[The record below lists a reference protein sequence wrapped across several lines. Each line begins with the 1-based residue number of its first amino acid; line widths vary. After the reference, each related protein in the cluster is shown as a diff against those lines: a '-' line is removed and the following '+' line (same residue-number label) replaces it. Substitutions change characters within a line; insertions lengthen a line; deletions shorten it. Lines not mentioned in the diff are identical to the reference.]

1 MEYKVTVTI
10 SHKGLSKTIDSD
22 KYSLSEWRQIFD
34 RYPDTYS
41 FEFNKVLVW
50 KYYTLKSIC
59 IEFYF

>member
-1 MEYKVTVTI
+1 MAYKVTVTI

-41 FEFNKVLVW
+41 FEFNKVLV
-50 KYYTLKSIC
+50 
-59 IEFYF
+59 